1 MGKFEDIGLSAMALK
16 GEGDASGV
24 RAYKSQLYQMAK
36 CAEGLFGLLEDR
48 DDVEDWVREGIM
60 SSYEQ
65 IELKKMKPVMS
76 MVGVISAELAGK
88 HLTEKGSN
96 ATK

>member
-1 MGKFEDIGLSAMALK
+1 
-16 GEGDASGV
+16 
-24 RAYKSQLYQMAK
+24 
-36 CAEGLFGLLEDR
+36 
-48 DDVEDWVREGIM
+48 
-60 SSYEQ
+60 
-65 IELKKMKPVMS
+65 MKPVMS